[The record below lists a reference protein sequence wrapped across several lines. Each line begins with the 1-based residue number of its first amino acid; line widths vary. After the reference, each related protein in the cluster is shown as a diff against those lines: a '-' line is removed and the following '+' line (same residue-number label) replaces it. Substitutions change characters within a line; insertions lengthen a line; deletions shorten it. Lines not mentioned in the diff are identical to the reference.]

1 MQIKVQWWHNC
12 KKPMKKVSY
21 HFKIQ
26 HLVVETQTFST
37 EWFRTGGVIVFTN
50 EPPSLLHQL
59 PNCNRRC
66 FQNEQGPKPRASLHA
81 IKYRGTLL
89 GKFTNGK
96 KHVAPFLVWKWIA
109 ISYDGGM
116 SNLTS
121 CGSKQIES
129 FHHGHV
135 ATARMSESY
144 VVIIPHMTAVLKD
157 LVHVVATFSPAARK
171 NIK

>member
-1 MQIKVQWWHNC
+1 
-12 KKPMKKVSY
+12 
-21 HFKIQ
+21 
-26 HLVVETQTFST
+26 
-37 EWFRTGGVIVFTN
+37 
-50 EPPSLLHQL
+50 
-59 PNCNRRC
+59 
-66 FQNEQGPKPRASLHA
+66 
-81 IKYRGTLL
+81 
-89 GKFTNGK
+89 
-96 KHVAPFLVWKWIA
+96 
-109 ISYDGGM
+109 M

-129 FHHGHV
+129 FHHGHI